1 MPKGYLAIVLHAHL
15 PFVRHPEHEN
25 FLEELWFYEAMA
37 ETYIPLLKTLSR
49 LEDDGVGYK
58 LLLSLSPTL
67 TSMMEDPL
75 LRERFVRHL
84 GRIIRLAD
92 AETGRHGSGT
102 ERKRLAAYYADYYRD
117 ILYWF
122 AEKCGGR
129 PARAFAELA
138 QLGNLDLMTCGAT
151 HAFFPIVQRNEGAV
165 RAQLLCAREH
175 HREVFGKRPDGIWI
189 PECAYYPGAEKLL
202 AEAGFAYSFVD
213 THGIENAASA
223 PAHGVYAP
231 LCGPEGVAFFG
242 RDRET
247 SYQVW
252 SAEQGYPGHANYR
265 EFYRDLGF
273 ELPVEEL
280 AEFVIDGRIRVNT
293 GLKYNRI
300 TSRHGGEKALYDPG
314 AAREQAA
321 RHAEHFLENR
331 MRQVERLA
339 GTMADRPPLIVA
351 PYDAE
356 LYGHW
361 WFEGP
366 QFLDYVLRKMHYD
379 QDVVQ
384 CMTPAEY
391 LEQHPENQLSNP
403 AGSSWGGDG
412 TYEFWVSG
420 ANQDIIP
427 GLHKAADRLTAI
439 VDRGW
444 KGKAEGYG
452 ESREEG
458 VVRQMMRELM
468 LAQASDWPFI
478 MRTGTSPE
486 YARKRVRD
494 HLARFWTLDA
504 MLEPDGFDAKTYAA
518 ICQADAIFPGCDP
531 DWYASGYGKSPSA

>member
-37 ETYIPLLKTLSR
+37 ETYIPLVKMLSR
-49 LEDDGVGYK
+49 LEDDGVGYR

-67 TSMMEDPL
+67 VSMMEDPL
-75 LRERFVRHL
+75 LQGRFVRHL

-92 AETGRHGSGT
+92 REAATHGPGT
-102 ERKRLAAYYADYYRD
+102 ERRRLAEFYGDYYRD
-117 ILYWF
+117 ILHWF
-122 AEKCGGR
+122 DERCGRR
-129 PARAFAELA
+129 PARVFAELA
-138 QLGNLDLMTCGAT
+138 RLGNLDLMTCGAT
-151 HAFFPIVQRNEGAV
+151 HGFFPILQQNEGAV
-165 RAQLLCAREH
+165 RAQLLCARDYH
-175 HREVFGKRPDGIWI
+175 KSVFGKRPDGLWI
-189 PECAYYPGAEKLL
+189 PECAYYPGVERLM

-213 THGIENAASA
+213 THGIENAKVA
-223 PAHGVYAP
+223 PRHGVYAP

-247 SYQVW
+247 SHQVW
-252 SAEQGYPGHANYR
+252 SADQGYPGHANYR

-273 ELPVEEL
+273 ELSEEEL
-280 AEFVIDGRIRVNT
+280 DEFIIDGRIRVNT

-300 TSRHGGEKALYDPG
+300 TSRHGGEKALYNPH

-331 MRQVERLA
+331 MRQVEGLA
-339 GTMADRPPLIVA
+339 GAMPDRPPFIVA

-379 QDVVQ
+379 QDVVK

-391 LEQHPENQLSNP
+391 LERFPENQMGHP

-412 TYEFWVSG
+412 TYEFWVSE

-427 GLHKAADRLTAI
+427 GLHQAAARLTAI
-439 VDRGW
+439 VDGEMRPGDF
-444 KGKAEGYG
+444 G

-458 VVRQMMRELM
+458 VVRQMLRELM

-494 HLARFWTLDA
+494 HLTRFWALGE
-504 MLEPDGFDAKTYAA
+504 MLGGGEFDAKAYAA
-518 ICQADAIFPGCDP
+518 ICQADNIFPECDP
-531 DWYASGYGKSPSA
+531 GWYASVNS